1 MSISEE
7 KMMILKMLQEGRIN
21 SEEAAKLLEAL
32 EAKKEPSSY
41 GTGPRGSHGPKPPQ
55 RNYYDEVAKV
65 RERIDEWRRELS
77 KNYNQNDFD
86 KMVEEFSAKAE
97 KFGKNVATAAFG
109 IADKVAD
116 FVGSIIDTSAFN
128 VFGNC
133 VTEEQQFEAAA
144 AEGMNLE
151 LQATNGQITVKKHQ
165 EDKILITAKIRTP
178 QENAKSAIA
187 FSNGDGTVSVK
198 LAKPDTY
205 NLSVSYDVLLPAVKL
220 NQVALET
227 KNGKIY
233 VEDVTSEEFAS
244 VTKNAVIDLTGVNS
258 GRITAN
264 TTNAKVNA
272 NYIIGRDVNFN
283 TSNAT
288 IEIKNLKAVKLTAAT
303 SNGKILVDNVQNYD
317 NENVAELNLKTS
329 NANIKANMND
339 SENKG
344 YKISARTSNG
354 DINLLIPNLLYRNAM
369 RTDRFNRQAD
379 AETENYAAAAQKVN
393 IQAETSNGY
402 IEVIK

>member
-133 VTEEQQFEAAA
+133 VTEEQQYEAAA

-258 GRITAN
+258 GRIAAETK
-264 TTNAKVNA
+264 NAKVSA
-272 NYIIGRDVNFN
+272 NYIIGRDVNFG

-288 IEIKNLKAVKLTAAT
+288 IEIKNLKAVKLTAVT

-317 NENVAELNLKTS
+317 NENVAELNLRTS

>member
-32 EAKKEPSSY
+32 EAKKEPPCY
-41 GTGPRGSHGPKPPQ
+41 GPGPRAFRGPKPPQ

>member
-32 EAKKEPSSY
+32 EAKKEPPCY
-41 GTGPRGSHGPKPPQ
+41 GPGPRAFRGPKPPQ

-258 GRITAN
+258 ARIAAETK
-264 TTNAKVNA
+264 NAKVNA
-272 NYIIGRDVNFN
+272 NYIIGRDVNFG
-283 TSNAT
+283 TANAA

-369 RTDRFNRQAD
+369 RIDRFNRQAD

>member
-32 EAKKEPSSY
+32 EAKKEPSY
-41 GTGPRGSHGPKPPQ
+41 GPGPRVFRGPKPPQ

>member
-41 GTGPRGSHGPKPPQ
+41 GPGPRGSHGPKPPQ